1 MLERLQGG
9 WEGLLGAV
17 RAACAQATLNTP
29 GATRAGCSL
38 QTPPPAVGR
47 HVECEQAPGTHSEDP
62 STASLPPPSQ
72 GATECSTR
80 PASAGGPPPR
90 QRPQATPKP
99 AGGPRPTPEA
109 SGRAAPYS

>member
-80 PASAGGPPPR
+80 PASAGGAPAPPE
-90 QRPQATPKP
+90 AS
-99 AGGPRPTPEA
+99 GDPEA
-109 SGRAAPYS
+109 SGRAAPHS